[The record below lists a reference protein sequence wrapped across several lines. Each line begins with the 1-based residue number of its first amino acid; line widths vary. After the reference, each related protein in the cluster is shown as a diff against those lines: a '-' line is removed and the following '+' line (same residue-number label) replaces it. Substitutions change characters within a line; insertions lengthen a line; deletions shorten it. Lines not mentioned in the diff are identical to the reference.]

1 MENNKKLTRYKFH
14 VVIAILLIIYCI
26 SMAPKGL
33 QNDTF
38 YTIKV
43 GEYIAQ
49 NGIGNL
55 TTDPFSWHELPYT
68 FPHWLYDLSIFGIY
82 SLGGMTGIYI
92 STIIL
97 TCILGLSIYF
107 TSNKISKNAPV
118 SALITFIAMY
128 LLQPYLAARAQIV
141 TFSLMVLT
149 IYLIEKFLEN
159 AKKRYAVGL
168 VALSLLIVNLHM
180 AVWPFFFVLFI
191 PYFFEYV
198 VSLNIFTFDLI
209 LKAKILWQRYRAK
222 DGYEK
227 RIAELKEKIEQNKQK
242 RAEIQKNPYKIRVT
256 RNDNIKKLF
265 WVVVI
270 CACMGIF
277 TPTGLTTPY
286 TYLYKTMSGNTMQV
300 INEHLPL
307 DLASNQ
313 DFVAF
318 FVMFIVVLTFIDIK
332 IDLKHLCYYLGI
344 LYLALNARRQVSMF
358 LVICTPILAK
368 LIGEIFEKYA
378 PKLQEDLIKIIT
390 NFYGK
395 VIFATIVIIISIQ
408 EFKPKLNEQYYTN
421 QDYPIYV
428 AEWIKE
434 NLDYKNIKLFNEYN
448 YGSYLIYE
456 GIPVMIDSRCDLYT
470 PQYNTKTGNPAD
482 GQDIFMDVQ
491 NVATGDAKYNEVFD
505 QYGITHVITYS
516 DSSLNKKLKSDS
528 DYKKIYPTTLEQ
540 KMQDDRFVI
549 YEKIEK
555 DESVEE

>member
-14 VVIAILLIIYCI
+14 VVIAILLIIHCI

-118 SALITFIAMY
+118 SAIITFISMY
-128 LLQPYLAARAQIV
+128 LLQPYLAARAQLV

-168 VALSLLIVNLHM
+168 VVLSLLIVNLHM

-227 RIAELKEKIEQNKQK
+227 RIAELREKIEQNKQK

-378 PKLQEDLIKIIT
+378 PKLQEDLMKIIT

-395 VIFATIVIIISIQ
+395 VIFTTIVIIISIQ
-408 EFKPKLNEQYYTN
+408 EFKPKINEQYYTN
-421 QDYPIYV
+421 QDYPIYA

-528 DYKKIYPTTLEQ
+528 NYKKIYPTTLEQ

>member
-421 QDYPIYV
+421 QDYPIYA

>member
-14 VVIAILLIIYCI
+14 VVIAILLIIHCI

-128 LLQPYLAARAQIV
+128 LLQPYLAARAQLV

-227 RIAELKEKIEQNKQK
+227 RIAELKEKIEQNEQK
-242 RAEIQKNPYKIRVT
+242 RAEIQKNPYKIKVT

-408 EFKPKLNEQYYTN
+408 EFKPKINEQYYTN
-421 QDYPIYV
+421 QDYPIYA

>member
-421 QDYPIYV
+421 QDYPIY
-428 AEWIKE
+428 ASEWIKE

>member
-92 STIIL
+92 STIML

-128 LLQPYLAARAQIV
+128 LLQPYLAARAQLV

-421 QDYPIYV
+421 QDYPIY
-428 AEWIKE
+428 AAKWIKE

-516 DSSLNKKLKSDS
+516 DSSLNKKLKSNS

>member
-128 LLQPYLAARAQIV
+128 LLQPYLAARAQLV

-222 DGYEK
+222 EGCEK

-277 TPTGLTTPY
+277 TPTGVTTPY

-408 EFKPKLNEQYYTN
+408 EFKPKINEQYYTN
-421 QDYPIYV
+421 QDYPIYA

-470 PQYNTKTGNPAD
+470 PQYNTKTGNPVD

-505 QYGITHVITYS
+505 QYRITHVITYS

>member
-128 LLQPYLAARAQIV
+128 LLQPYLAARAQLV

-421 QDYPIYV
+421 QDYPIYA

-540 KMQDDRFVI
+540 KMQEDRFVI

>member
-14 VVIAILLIIYCI
+14 VVIAILLIIHCI

-107 TSNKISKNAPV
+107 TSNRISKNAPV

-128 LLQPYLAARAQIV
+128 LLQPYLAARAQLV

-242 RAEIQKNPYKIRVT
+242 RAEIQKNPYKIKVT

-408 EFKPKLNEQYYTN
+408 EFKPKINEQYYTN
-421 QDYPIYV
+421 QDYPIYA

>member
-1 MENNKKLTRYKFH
+1 
-14 VVIAILLIIYCI
+14 
-26 SMAPKGL
+26 
-33 QNDTF
+33 
-38 YTIKV
+38 
-43 GEYIAQ
+43 
-49 NGIGNL
+49 
-55 TTDPFSWHELPYT
+55 
-68 FPHWLYDLSIFGIY
+68 
-82 SLGGMTGIYI
+82 
-92 STIIL
+92 
-97 TCILGLSIYF
+97 
-107 TSNKISKNAPV
+107 
-118 SALITFIAMY
+118 
-128 LLQPYLAARAQIV
+128 
-141 TFSLMVLT
+141 
-149 IYLIEKFLEN
+149 
-159 AKKRYAVGL
+159 
-168 VALSLLIVNLHM
+168 
-180 AVWPFFFVLFI
+180 
-191 PYFFEYV
+191 
-198 VSLNIFTFDLI
+198 
-209 LKAKILWQRYRAK
+209 
-222 DGYEK
+222 
-227 RIAELKEKIEQNKQK
+227 
-242 RAEIQKNPYKIRVT
+242 
-256 RNDNIKKLF
+256 
-265 WVVVI
+265 
-270 CACMGIF
+270 MGIF

-421 QDYPIYV
+421 QDYPIYA

>member
-14 VVIAILLIIYCI
+14 VVIAILLIIHCI

-82 SLGGMTGIYI
+82 SLGGMTGIYV

-128 LLQPYLAARAQIV
+128 LLQPYLAARAQLV

-242 RAEIQKNPYKIRVT
+242 RAEIQKNPYKIKVT

-286 TYLYKTMSGNTMQV
+286 TYLYKTMTGNTMQV

-408 EFKPKLNEQYYTN
+408 EFKPKINEQYYTN
-421 QDYPIYV
+421 QDYPIYA

>member
-82 SLGGMTGIYI
+82 SLCGMTGIYV

-128 LLQPYLAARAQIV
+128 LLQPYLAARAQLV

-242 RAEIQKNPYKIRVT
+242 RAEIQKNPYKIKVT

-408 EFKPKLNEQYYTN
+408 EFKPKINEQYYTN
-421 QDYPIYV
+421 QDYPIYA

>member
-43 GEYIAQ
+43 GEYISQ

-421 QDYPIYV
+421 QDYPIYA

>member
-128 LLQPYLAARAQIV
+128 LLQPYLAARAQLV

-159 AKKRYAVGL
+159 ARKRYAVGL

-368 LIGEIFEKYA
+368 LMGEIFEKYA

-421 QDYPIYV
+421 QDYPIY
-428 AEWIKE
+428 AAKWIKE

-516 DSSLNKKLKSDS
+516 DSSLNKKLKSNS

>member
-82 SLGGMTGIYI
+82 SLGGMTEIYI

-421 QDYPIYV
+421 QDYPIYA

>member
-43 GEYIAQ
+43 GEYITQ

-421 QDYPIYV
+421 QDYPIYA